1 MPDDTAVDTSNGSSE
16 AQTSTP
22 ETTVEASTQANSVEE
37 AVQPT
42 PTTNVTSNEVKETS
56 DSTKTD
62 TPDTRWNSPE
72 NPYFKRFNDA
82 QSHIGR
88 LYNQYKQY
96 ADTGLKP
103 DEIQKIIEERKQR
116 EAASNL
122 KPWNKG
128 HEGYSRYTQLK
139 SAANE
144 FRTAMQKAGNDPV
157 KQEFVKEM
165 YQGRFNDQDLDMIRQ
180 AEIDRQ
186 DQLEAL
192 QSDPKGFIAQHVQDL
207 IQQHFNQYEQYQ
219 SMRNEAHSW
228 FSDPNKAP
236 LIQKYGQDMARIMDQ
251 SIPMRDKA
259 VEYAQMKAE
268 LEILRTKVAGETE
281 QNLQNQAKNDLL
293 NKGQRSYIKST
304 KQAPNVGDPVKYLTE
319 KGFEPGTI
327 EFAKELAKLNSKRQ

>member
-1 MPDDTAVDTSNGSSE
+1 MSDDTTVDTSGGVPSE
-16 AQTSTP
+16 APASTP
-22 ETTVEASTQANSVEE
+22 ETTAEVSTQANPVEG
-37 AVQPT
+37 VTQPA
-42 PTTNVTSNEVKETS
+42 PTQEVASNEPQMAVPAQAEN
-56 DSTKTD
+56 
-62 TPDTRWNSPE
+62 PNARWDSPE
-72 NPYFKRFNDA
+72 NPYLKRFNDA
-82 QSHIGR
+82 QSHMGR

-219 SMRNEAHSW
+219 TMRSEAQSW
-228 FSDPNKAP
+228 FTDPNKAP

-251 SIPMRDKA
+251 SVPMRDKA

-268 LEILRTKVAGETE
+268 LEMLRAKVSGETE
-281 QNLQNQAKNDLL
+281 QNLQQQAKQDLL
-293 NKGQRSYIKST
+293 GKGQRSFTRPSRQTQNI
-304 KQAPNVGDPVKYLTE
+304 GDPVKYLTE
-319 KGFEPGTI
+319 QKGLQPGTI
-327 EFAKELAKLNSKRQ
+327 EFARELAKLNSKK

>member
-1 MPDDTAVDTSNGSSE
+1 MSDDIAVDTSGGVPSE
-16 AQTSTP
+16 APASTP
-22 ETTVEASTQANSVEE
+22 ETTADVSTQANPVEG
-37 AVQPT
+37 VTQPT
-42 PTTNVTSNEVKETS
+42 PTTDVAQNEPQGVQNPAQAEN
-56 DSTKTD
+56 
-62 TPDTRWNSPE
+62 PNARWDSPE

-82 QSHIGR
+82 QSHMGR

-219 SMRNEAHSW
+219 TMRSEAQSW

-251 SIPMRDKA
+251 SVPMRDKA

-268 LEILRTKVAGETE
+268 LEALRAKVAGETE
-281 QNLQNQAKNDLL
+281 QNLQTQAKQDLL
-293 NKGQRSYIKST
+293 GKGQRSFT
-304 KQAPNVGDPVKYLTE
+304 RTPKQAPNVGDPVKYLTE

-327 EFAKELAKLNSKRQ
+327 EFARELAKLNSKR